1 MRKNRKIAAAVG
13 AVLLILII
21 MIAAAA
27 IRNGYPLKAVYLEKE
42 DGDGIFVNLTAEY
55 PFTGTIPEGELYDEA
70 GGEITEQDLNS
81 GDVVNIYGNGIMAES
96 YPAQYHGITKIERTE
111 QANQTYIQEYGHYL
125 DELFIEKDP
134 SRLPY
139 LNVCYSDELVSAA
152 VMIPEALSC
161 TWTYEENGE
170 SRTITTDAPH
180 ILQTEPTEVT
190 KLSEP
195 LKMELQFDE
204 NRRASSCF
212 HGTIPFWGNIG
223 TARSRSRRAHLWKCR
238 KMRTEIRNSRHSRD
252 AYIWCRDNGKTVLW
266 IMDSGCR
273 RNKYSAPAKRTITD
287 NELSIKS
294 GEKNIWKQLLY
305 TEAAMERQ
313 KYMQRR
319 WQRD

>member
-180 ILQTEPTEVT
+180 VLQTEPTEVT
-190 KLSEP
+190 KLSVP
-195 LKMELQFDE
+195 MTMELEFDE
-204 NRRASSCF
+204 KPESVQILSWDDSLLEQYQDSAAAIPE
-212 HGTIPFWGNIG
+212 GTPVEVQENEKGNTEFTAQPGCVYLVQGQWENG
-223 TARSRSRRAHLWKCR
+223 TVDYGFR
-238 KMRTEIRNSRHSRD
+238 
-252 AYIWCRDNGKTVLW
+252 V
-266 IMDSGCR
+266 
-273 RNKYSAPAKRTITD
+273 SAK
-287 NELSIKS
+287 
-294 GEKNIWKQLLY
+294 
-305 TEAAMERQ
+305 
-313 KYMQRR
+313 
-319 WQRD
+319 

>member
-55 PFTGTIPEGELYDEA
+55 PFTGMIPEGELYDEA

-180 ILQTEPTEVT
+180 IRQTEPTEVT

-204 NRRASSCF
+204 KPESVQLFSWNDSLLGQYRDSTEQIPE
-212 HGTIPFWGNIG
+212 GTPVEVQENENGNPEFTAQPGCVYLVQGQWENG
-223 TARSRSRRAHLWKCR
+223 TVDYGFR
-238 KMRTEIRNSRHSRD
+238 
-252 AYIWCRDNGKTVLW
+252 V
-266 IMDSGCR
+266 
-273 RNKYSAPAKRTITD
+273 PA
-287 NELSIKS
+287 E
-294 GEKNIWKQLLY
+294 
-305 TEAAMERQ
+305 
-313 KYMQRR
+313 
-319 WQRD
+319 